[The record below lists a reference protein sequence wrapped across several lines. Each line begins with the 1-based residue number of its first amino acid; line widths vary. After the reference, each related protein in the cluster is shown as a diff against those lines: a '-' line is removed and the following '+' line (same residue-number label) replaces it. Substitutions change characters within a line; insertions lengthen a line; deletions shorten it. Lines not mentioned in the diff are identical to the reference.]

1 MLSRTYA
8 RCKLNVGFSANML
21 ECMLQIAASG
31 ESDEEIEKKETRQRR
46 SWWEIRAG
54 INPGRSSKAR
64 RCMCEYVYVS
74 YS

>member
-8 RCKLNVGFSANML
+8 RCKLHVGFSGNML
-21 ECMLQIAASG
+21 ERMLQIAASG
-31 ESDEEIEKKETRQRR
+31 EPDEEIEKKETRQRK
-46 SWWEIRAG
+46 SWWEIRAS

-64 RCMCEYVYVS
+64 RCMCEYVCVS